1 MNNKEKTKLF
11 LRFLKKNQVFHQ
23 YLRYF
28 NSEEGTRYRKK
39 IFPLWLNV
47 GIETFIQKSLNNQ
60 TWNYLIAN
68 AFKWSDTDEGEVYWS
83 NLHYQWYKINNRIVK
98 QKQ

>member
-1 MNNKEKTKLF
+1 MDDKEKTKLF
-11 LRFLKKNQVFHQ
+11 LRFLKKNQAFHQ

-47 GIETFIQKSLNNQ
+47 IDIETFIQKSLNNQ
-60 TWNYLIAN
+60 TWHYLIAN

-83 NLHYQWYKINNRIVK
+83 SLHYQWLKINRIID
-98 QKQ
+98 